1 MTQVPT
7 RKLTPSKR
15 EASSNIEAH
24 IGSHLGHRATPADY
38 AQTVRDYSRQTV
50 ETTLFPGSN
59 YLPLANFLSRPYS
72 SGVLTPPASRQ
83 TTRFDDPF
91 VFATLHEFGDH
102 DHHKVTNFTSGNDGL
117 TKYAQYDTANEC
129 GRLLFLRGF
138 PSPDWLNLI
147 GSRHRVDPEFFRRH
161 LNFIQP
167 PDSFDLP
174 ATPLSSSNFLTL
186 PVITIGKRQKGYT
199 GINLSVLED
208 RERSADEMATYL
220 RELSIADIA
229 GQSIVRK
236 FFIHD
241 ATYFTIEQDVSVYV
255 RGQGKSWDSR
265 SFCLR
270 FIRP

>member
-1 MTQVPT
+1 
-7 RKLTPSKR
+7 L
-15 EASSNIEAH
+15 
-24 IGSHLGHRATPADY
+24 AT
-38 AQTVRDYSRQTV
+38 
-50 ETTLFPGSN
+50 
-59 YLPLANFLSRPYS
+59 FLSRPYS
-72 SGVLTPPASRQ
+72 GGVFTPPTLRQ
-83 TTRFDDPF
+83 TTHVEDPF
-91 VFATLHEFGDH
+91 VFATLHEFGDQA
-102 DHHKVTNFTSGNDGL
+102 HHKVTSFTSGKDGL
-117 TKYAQYDTANEC
+117 AKYAQYDTASNEC

-186 PVITIGKRQKGYT
+186 PVITIGQRRKGFT

-208 RERSADEMATYL
+208 RERSANDMAIYL
-220 RELSIADIA
+220 RGLSIADVV

-255 RGQGKSWDSR
+255 RGQGKSWDGKS
-265 SFCLR
+265 SFCISRGLVR
-270 FIRP
+270 